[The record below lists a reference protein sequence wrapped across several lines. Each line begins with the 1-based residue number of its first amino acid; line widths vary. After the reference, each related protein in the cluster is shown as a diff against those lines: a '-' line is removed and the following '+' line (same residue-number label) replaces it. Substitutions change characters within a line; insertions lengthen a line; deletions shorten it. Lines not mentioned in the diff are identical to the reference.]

1 MLLWLVQFLLICS
14 FIVFIT
20 TPVAF
25 VVLGCNYLFTGKH
38 GRGVLIAGFFVLGAL
53 ASGFVVWQLV
63 PSEWTLPFWTT
74 LKATVDAEKYGHA
87 VEHYAEGVVMMM
99 TFAAVLGGVT
109 CVGGVALGAKLLRR
123 FVRP

>member
-1 MLLWLVQFLLICS
+1 MLLWLVQLLLNLQLHSVHYDAGRFCCARMQLP
-14 FIVFIT
+14 F
-20 TPVAF
+20 
-25 VVLGCNYLFTGKH
+25 H
-38 GRGVLIAGFFVLGAL
+38 GQTWTLGAL
-53 ASGFVVWQLV
+53 ASGVVVWQLV

-99 TFAAVLGGVT
+99 TFAAVIGGAT
-109 CVGGVALGAKLLRR
+109 CVGGVALGTKLLRR